1 MIINAIAV
9 NHLNLNIIY
18 TKHIYLSIQLKNN
31 PPNKFIYFNRFTAEY
46 FLLLSLNDHISHII

>member
-18 TKHIYLSIQLKNN
+18 TKHTIYIYIYLTIKLKNN
-31 PPNKFIYFNRFTAEY
+31 PPNKFIYTGLYSF
-46 FLLLSLNDHISHII
+46 